1 MRVGD
6 VMTLFEYID
15 KYGDYS
21 FEEKEI
27 NEVDNMIFS
36 FLSYV
41 NLQNIELSEKE
52 TLESVSKKVFSIDRR
67 GKKSIIAEK
76 DALRLLKA
84 IMNKKRY
91 KDCLLFNYIYEVDD
105 DSQFSV
111 ITIEYL
117 KNHIYISFEGTDEM
131 ISSWY
136 EDFLLSYQYPTKSHV
151 KAVEYLKRYT
161 LSKYS
166 IILGGHSKG
175 GNIALVA
182 AMNTNPFV
190 KSKITDIYSM
200 DGPGLLPEILNSKKY
215 KRIERKYHHIV
226 PENSLVGML
235 LENTNEVVIK
245 TTASGILAHDILYW
259 EITNNYITRSRL
271 SYFSRTLRKSLN
283 KYIYSLT
290 KDELEEVIKQLGDI
304 CKKLNIKSLV
314 EIMDDNN
321 KIVLLMKEIA
331 KVNGRTKKMLT
342 NIVEIFVKSY
352 GKSLSLRLE
361 NKFNK
366 FKERVLNEIKSE
378 TKKVH

>member
-1 MRVGD
+1 
-6 VMTLFEYID
+6 MTLFEYID

-21 FEEKEI
+21 FEDKEI

-304 CKKLNIKSLV
+304 CKKVNIKSLV

-321 KIVLLMKEIA
+321 KIILLMKEIA
-331 KVNGRTKKMLT
+331 KVNGRTKKLLT

-366 FKERVLNEIKSE
+366 FKERIINEIKSE

>member
-1 MRVGD
+1 
-6 VMTLFEYID
+6 MTLFEYID

>member
-1 MRVGD
+1 
-6 VMTLFEYID
+6 
-15 KYGDYS
+15 
-21 FEEKEI
+21 
-27 NEVDNMIFS
+27 MIFS

-366 FKERVLNEIKSE
+366 FKERVINEIKSE

>member
-1 MRVGD
+1 
-6 VMTLFEYID
+6 MTLFEYID

-21 FEEKEI
+21 FEDKEI

-117 KNHIYISFEGTDEM
+117 NNHIYISFEGTDEM

-366 FKERVLNEIKSE
+366 FKERIINEIKSE

>member
-1 MRVGD
+1 
-6 VMTLFEYID
+6 MTLFEYID

-21 FEEKEI
+21 FEDKEI

-290 KDELEEVIKQLGDI
+290 KDELEEVIKQLGDV
-304 CKKLNIKSLV
+304 CKKVNIKSLV

-321 KIVLLMKEIA
+321 KIILLMKEIA

>member
-1 MRVGD
+1 
-6 VMTLFEYID
+6 MTLFEYID

-21 FEEKEI
+21 FDDKDI

-41 NLQNIELSEKE
+41 NLQNIELPIKE
-52 TLESVSKKVFSIDRR
+52 TLENVGKKVFSIDRR
-67 GKKSIIAEK
+67 GKRSIIAEK

-84 IMNKKRY
+84 IMKKKRY

-105 DSQFSV
+105 DSQFSA

-117 KNHIYISFEGTDEM
+117 KNHIYVSFEGTDEM

-136 EDFLLSYQYPTKSHV
+136 EDFLLSYQYPTKSHI
-151 KAVEYLKRYT
+151 KAIEYLKKYT

-200 DGPGLLPEILNSKKY
+200 DGPGLLPKILNSKKY

-271 SYFSRTLRKSLN
+271 SYFSRTLRKNLN

-290 KDELEEVIKQLGDI
+290 KEELEEVIKQLGDV
-304 CKKLNIKSLV
+304 CKNVNIKSLA
-314 EIMDDNN
+314 EIMDDSN
-321 KIVLLMKEIA
+321 KIVLLMKEIS

-352 GKSLSLRLE
+352 GKSISLRLE

-366 FKERVLNEIKSE
+366 FKERILNEIKSE
-378 TKKVH
+378 TRKLH

>member
-1 MRVGD
+1 
-6 VMTLFEYID
+6 MTLFEYID
-15 KYGDYS
+15 KYGEYS

>member
-1 MRVGD
+1 
-6 VMTLFEYID
+6 MTLFEYID

-21 FEEKEI
+21 FEDKEI

>member
-1 MRVGD
+1 
-6 VMTLFEYID
+6 MTLFEYID

-21 FEEKEI
+21 FEDKEI

-190 KSKITDIYSM
+190 RSKITDIYSM

-366 FKERVLNEIKSE
+366 FKERIINEIKSE

>member
-1 MRVGD
+1 
-6 VMTLFEYID
+6 MTLFEYID
-15 KYGDYS
+15 KYGEYS

-290 KDELEEVIKQLGDI
+290 KEELEEVIKQLGDV
-304 CKKLNIKSLV
+304 CKKVNIKSLV

-366 FKERVLNEIKSE
+366 FKERIINEIKSE

>member
-1 MRVGD
+1 
-6 VMTLFEYID
+6 MTLFEYID

-304 CKKLNIKSLV
+304 CKKVNIKSLV

-321 KIVLLMKEIA
+321 KIILLMKEIA

>member
-1 MRVGD
+1 
-6 VMTLFEYID
+6 MTLFEYID

-21 FEEKEI
+21 FDDKDI

-41 NLQNIELSEKE
+41 NLQNIELPGKE
-52 TLESVSKKVFSIDRR
+52 TLENVGEKVFSIDRR
-67 GKKSIIAEK
+67 GKRSIIAEK

-84 IMNKKRY
+84 IMKKKRY
-91 KDCLLFNYIYEVDD
+91 KDCLLFNYVYEVDD
-105 DSQFSV
+105 DSQFSA

-117 KNHIYISFEGTDEM
+117 KNHIYVSFEGTDEM

-136 EDFLLSYQYPTKSHV
+136 EDFLLSYQYPTKSHI
-151 KAVEYLKRYT
+151 KAIEYLKKYT

-200 DGPGLLPEILNSKKY
+200 DGPGLLPKILNSKKY

-271 SYFSRTLRKSLN
+271 SYFSRTLRKNLN

-290 KDELEEVIKQLGDI
+290 KEELEEVIKQLGDV
-304 CKKLNIKSLV
+304 CKKVNIKSLA
-314 EIMDDNN
+314 EIMDDSN
-321 KIVLLMKEIA
+321 KIVLLMKEIS

-342 NIVEIFVKSY
+342 NILEIFVKSY
-352 GKSLSLRLE
+352 GKSISLRLE

-366 FKERVLNEIKSE
+366 FKERILNEIKSE
-378 TKKVH
+378 TRKLH

>member
-290 KDELEEVIKQLGDI
+290 KDELEEVIKQLGDV
-304 CKKLNIKSLV
+304 CKKVNIKSLV

-321 KIVLLMKEIA
+321 KIILLMKEIA

-366 FKERVLNEIKSE
+366 FKERIINEIKSE

>member
-1 MRVGD
+1 
-6 VMTLFEYID
+6 MTLFEYID

-117 KNHIYISFEGTDEM
+117 KDHIYISFEGTDEM

-304 CKKLNIKSLV
+304 CKKVNIKSLV

-366 FKERVLNEIKSE
+366 FKERIINEIKSE

>member
-1 MRVGD
+1 
-6 VMTLFEYID
+6 MTLFEYID

-304 CKKLNIKSLV
+304 CKKVNIKSLV

-321 KIVLLMKEIA
+321 KIILLMKEIA

-366 FKERVLNEIKSE
+366 FKERIINEIKSE

>member
-1 MRVGD
+1 
-6 VMTLFEYID
+6 MTLFEYID

-290 KDELEEVIKQLGDI
+290 KDELEEVIKQLGDV
-304 CKKLNIKSLV
+304 CKKVNIKSLV

-366 FKERVLNEIKSE
+366 FKERIINEIKSE

>member
-1 MRVGD
+1 
-6 VMTLFEYID
+6 MTLFEYID

-21 FEEKEI
+21 FDDKDI

-41 NLQNIELSEKE
+41 NLQNIELPRKE
-52 TLESVSKKVFSIDRR
+52 TLENVGEKVFSIDRR
-67 GKKSIIAEK
+67 GKRSIIAEK
-76 DALRLLKA
+76 DALGLLKA
-84 IMNKKRY
+84 IMKKKRY

-105 DSQFSV
+105 DSQFSA

-117 KNHIYISFEGTDEM
+117 KNHIYVSFEGTDEM

-136 EDFLLSYQYPTKSHV
+136 EDFLLSYQYPTKSHI
-151 KAVEYLKRYT
+151 KAIEYLKKYT

-200 DGPGLLPEILNSKKY
+200 DGPGLLPKILNSKKY

-226 PENSLVGML
+226 PANSLVGML

-271 SYFSRTLRKSLN
+271 SYFSRTLRKNLN

-290 KDELEEVIKQLGDI
+290 KEELEEVIKQLGDV
-304 CKKLNIKSLV
+304 CKKVNIKSLA
-314 EIMDDNN
+314 EIMDDSN
-321 KIVLLMKEIA
+321 KIVLLMKEIS

-352 GKSLSLRLE
+352 GKSISLRLE
-361 NKFNK
+361 NKFNN
-366 FKERVLNEIKSE
+366 FKERILNEIKSE
-378 TKKVH
+378 TRKVH

>member
-1 MRVGD
+1 
-6 VMTLFEYID
+6 MTLFEYID

-21 FEEKEI
+21 FEDKEI

-321 KIVLLMKEIA
+321 KIILLMKEIA

>member
-1 MRVGD
+1 
-6 VMTLFEYID
+6 MTLFEYID

-290 KDELEEVIKQLGDI
+290 KDELEEVIKQLGDV
-304 CKKLNIKSLV
+304 CKKVNIKSLV

>member
-1 MRVGD
+1 
-6 VMTLFEYID
+6 MTLFEYID

-290 KDELEEVIKQLGDI
+290 KDELEEVIKQLGDV
-304 CKKLNIKSLV
+304 CKKVNIKSLV

-321 KIVLLMKEIA
+321 KIILLMKEIA

>member
-67 GKKSIIAEK
+67 GKKSISAEK

-190 KSKITDIYSM
+190 KSKITDI
-200 DGPGLLPEILNSKKY
+200 
-215 KRIERKYHHIV
+215 
-226 PENSLVGML
+226 
-235 LENTNEVVIK
+235 
-245 TTASGILAHDILYW
+245 
-259 EITNNYITRSRL
+259 
-271 SYFSRTLRKSLN
+271 
-283 KYIYSLT
+283 
-290 KDELEEVIKQLGDI
+290 
-304 CKKLNIKSLV
+304 
-314 EIMDDNN
+314 
-321 KIVLLMKEIA
+321 
-331 KVNGRTKKMLT
+331 
-342 NIVEIFVKSY
+342 
-352 GKSLSLRLE
+352 
-361 NKFNK
+361 
-366 FKERVLNEIKSE
+366 
-378 TKKVH
+378 

>member
-1 MRVGD
+1 
-6 VMTLFEYID
+6 MTLFEYID

-366 FKERVLNEIKSE
+366 FKERIINEIKSE

>member
-1 MRVGD
+1 
-6 VMTLFEYID
+6 MTLFEYID

-21 FEEKEI
+21 FEDKEI

-290 KDELEEVIKQLGDI
+290 KDELEEVIKQLGDV
-304 CKKLNIKSLV
+304 CKKVNIKSLV

>member
-1 MRVGD
+1 
-6 VMTLFEYID
+6 MTLFEYID

-304 CKKLNIKSLV
+304 CKKVNIKSLV

-366 FKERVLNEIKSE
+366 FKERIINEIKSE

>member
-1 MRVGD
+1 
-6 VMTLFEYID
+6 MTLFEYID

-21 FEEKEI
+21 FEDKEI

-117 KNHIYISFEGTDEM
+117 KDHIYISFEGTDEM

-366 FKERVLNEIKSE
+366 FKERIINEIKSE

>member
-1 MRVGD
+1 
-6 VMTLFEYID
+6 MTLFEYID

-304 CKKLNIKSLV
+304 CKKVNIKSLV

>member
-1 MRVGD
+1 
-6 VMTLFEYID
+6 MTLFEYID

-21 FEEKEI
+21 FEDKEI

-304 CKKLNIKSLV
+304 CKKVNIKSLV

-321 KIVLLMKEIA
+321 KIILLMKEIA

-366 FKERVLNEIKSE
+366 FKERIINEIKSE

>member
-1 MRVGD
+1 
-6 VMTLFEYID
+6 MTLFEYID

-21 FEEKEI
+21 FEDKEI

-52 TLESVSKKVFSIDRR
+52 TLESVSKKVFSIYRI

-117 KNHIYISFEGTDEM
+117 KNHIYISFEGSDEM

-366 FKERVLNEIKSE
+366 FKERIINEIKSE

>member
-21 FEEKEI
+21 FEDKEI

-366 FKERVLNEIKSE
+366 FKERIINEIKSE

>member
-1 MRVGD
+1 
-6 VMTLFEYID
+6 MTLFEYID

-21 FEEKEI
+21 FEDKEI

-366 FKERVLNEIKSE
+366 FKERIINEIKSE

>member
-1 MRVGD
+1 
-6 VMTLFEYID
+6 MTLFEYID

-21 FEEKEI
+21 FEDKEI

-304 CKKLNIKSLV
+304 CKKVNIKSLV

-321 KIVLLMKEIA
+321 KIILLMKEIA